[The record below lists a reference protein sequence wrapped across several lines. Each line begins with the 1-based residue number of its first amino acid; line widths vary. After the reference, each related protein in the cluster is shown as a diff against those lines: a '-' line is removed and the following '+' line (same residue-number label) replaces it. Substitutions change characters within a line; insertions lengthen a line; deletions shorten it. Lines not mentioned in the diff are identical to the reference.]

1 MSKTEIEIQRE
12 ALHDILSSIPGPA
25 KVYYQPPASVSLKY
39 PCLLYDFDG
48 YTAHY
53 ADNIPMF
60 RWPEYTLTLVD
71 KDPES
76 IIHKR
81 IMDLQNTNGCYIR
94 FDRFYTA
101 DNLNHW
107 SYHLTFTQK
116 MW

>member
-1 MSKTEIEIQRE
+1 MKTEMEIQRE
-12 ALHDILSSIPGPA
+12 ALHDILCNIPGVS
-25 KVYYQPPASVSLKY
+25 KVYYQPPASISLKY
-39 PCLLYDFDG
+39 PCLLYDFSN
-48 YTAHY
+48 YTTIY
-53 ADNIPMF
+53 ADNI
-60 RWPEYTLTLVD
+60 RIYNWPEYTLTLVD

-81 IMDLQNTNGCYIR
+81 IMDLHGNQGCYVR

-107 SYHLTFTQK
+107 SYNLVFTQK